1 MSVPVHKIVVGGM
14 KYRDYQRPV
23 VRYFDNGGRRA
34 SLIWHRRSG
43 KDRTLL
49 NVICRMAMKRVGLY
63 WHCLPTHKQA
73 KKVVWDNIT
82 RDGKRLIDV
91 TFPPE
96 IRKATNE
103 TELKITLKNGS
114 VVQLV
119 GADNFDSLIG
129 ANPVG
134 IVFSEYA
141 VTHPR
146 AWDLMRPILA
156 ENDGWAAFVTTPRG
170 YNHAYKLHEAMKSNP
185 DCYTSLLTVD
195 DTGGIVTAAV
205 IEEERRLGMPE
216 EMIRQEFYCDFS
228 AANVGAIL
236 GRYIEQADKEGR
248 ISMDVRY
255 DPLAGPVHVSC
266 DIGYS
271 DAAAFWF
278 WQPYTDAYALIDY
291 YEDTGLDAEDWI
303 ERLAMLPY
311 AIEDFYLPHDARA
324 KTFATK
330 HSVIQ
335 QFIDAKKSGQ
345 LNVKNMKVVPRTNL
359 QDRVNA
365 ARHVLPSCRFDAAA
379 CAQGLASLREW
390 SFKYDEER
398 RCYSAEPD
406 HNWASHG
413 ADGFTYGAQMIGK
426 KALPKVTQ
434 PTKYAVPMTH
444 SFNLEDL
451 FAERERTRRGGFQR
465 IEL

>member
-1 MSVPVHKIVVGGM
+1 MTETRRVIVGGM
-14 KYRDYQRPV
+14 KYRDYQKPV
-23 VRYFDNGGRRA
+23 VSYFDKGGKRA

-49 NVICRMAMKRVGLY
+49 NVICRKAHHRVGLY

-73 KKVVWDNIT
+73 RKVVWDNIT
-82 RDGKRLIDV
+82 KDGKRLIDV

-96 IRKATNE
+96 LRKTTNE
-103 TELKITLKNGS
+103 TEMKIMLRNGS

-119 GADNFDSLIG
+119 GADNFDALIG

-146 AWDLMRPILA
+146 AWDLMRPIIV
-156 ENDGWAAFVTTPRG
+156 ENDGWAAFITTPRG
-170 YNHAYKLHEAMKSNP
+170 YNHAFTLHEAMKASA
-185 DCYTSLLTVD
+185 DCYTSTLTID
-195 DTGGIVTAAV
+195 DTHIVTREQ
-205 IEEERRLGMPE
+205 IEEERRQGMPE
-216 EMIRQEFYCDFS
+216 ELIRQEFYCDFS

-236 GRYIEQADKEGR
+236 GRYMEAADREQRLQLTPALYEAG
-248 ISMDVRY
+248 
-255 DPLAGPVHVSC
+255 AGPIHVSC
-266 DIGYS
+266 DIGYR

-278 WQPYTDAYALIDY
+278 WQTWADGFGLIDY
-291 YEDTGLDAEDWI
+291 YEDTGLDAGDWI
-303 ERLAMLPY
+303 NRLSLLPY
-311 AIEDFYLPHDARA
+311 PIDTLWLPHDARA

-330 HSVIQ
+330 HSVVQ
-335 QFIDAKKSGQ
+335 QFIDAKEVLKAKHIK
-345 LNVKNMKVVPRTNL
+345 LVPQANL
-359 QDRVNA
+359 QDRINA

-379 CAQGLASLREW
+379 CAQGIAALREW

-413 ADGFTYGAQMIGK
+413 ADGFTYGAMVMQQYAK
-426 KALPKVTQ
+426 PVPKAALP
-434 PTKYAVPMTH
+434 YAVPMTY

-451 FAERERTRRGGFQR
+451 WADREKMRAGQHFAR
-465 IEL
+465 I